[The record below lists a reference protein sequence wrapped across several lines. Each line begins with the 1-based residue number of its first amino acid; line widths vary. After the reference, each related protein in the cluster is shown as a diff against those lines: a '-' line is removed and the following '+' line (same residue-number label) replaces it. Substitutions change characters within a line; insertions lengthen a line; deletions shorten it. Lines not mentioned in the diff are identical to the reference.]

1 MPFLKK
7 GDDLWFFEELFS
19 DVSQGFR
26 VTNVLHDEQTTDEC
40 GQLLHR
46 LIVLETPRFGK
57 VLILDGVV
65 QTTEADEYLYHE
77 PLVHCAALSCFNLP
91 ESALLI
97 GCDGGTLREAV
108 KYSSFRRIDVID
120 IDRKVIEIIKTH
132 IPSISNGAFQDP
144 RVFITIADGA
154 LFAKEARQLGNQYD
168 LIVIDSPDPIGPAQS
183 LFRTSF
189 YLDLAAILSDGGVL
203 IRQTGSSAFQ
213 PDEMPSNFRQMLE
226 IFPNGDV
233 CGFMTAV
240 PAYIGGYFTFVAAS
254 HSRGI
259 FAHTL
264 EYLVERFKTLSG
276 NTFNWYSPDMHR
288 AAMVLTPEI
297 QRSIDKSEFGRDL
310 LLDLY
315 ECNPA
320 IISSTEKLH
329 EFAREICHVIGMK
342 PYGDPIIPNFGFAK
356 SKTAGPSLVQ
366 LIETSAITAHYS
378 PHWRMV
384 LKNIFTC
391 SALDAES
398 AVIFSMKFFN
408 ATQAKWRVVIRG
420 GRLLRYEPQL
430 FVYKTMRN
438 GNSFDTSTEV
448 YAHTMSKPGLYTA
461 P

>member
-1 MPFLKK
+1 MSL
-7 GDDLWFFEELFS
+7 
-19 DVSQGFR
+19 GFQ
-26 VTNVLHDEQTTDEC
+26 VTNVLYNEQTTNEC
-40 GQLLHR
+40 GEPLHQLM
-46 LIVLETPRFGK
+46 VLKTPRFGN
-57 VLILDGVV
+57 VLILNGVI

-91 ESALLI
+91 ENALLI

-108 KYSSFRRIDVID
+108 KYRSLKRIDVVD
-120 IDRKVIEIIKTH
+120 IDQTLIEVVKMY
-132 IPSISNGAFQDP
+132 IPSISRGAFKDP

-154 LFAKEARQLGNQYD
+154 LFAKEAHQLGNKYD

-203 IRQTGSSAFQ
+203 IRQTGSSALQ

-240 PAYIGGYFTFVAAS
+240 PTYIGGYFTFVAAS

-259 FAHTL
+259 FARAL
-264 EYLVERFKTLSG
+264 EGLVERFKTLSG

-288 AAMVLTPEI
+288 AAMVLTHEI
-297 QRSIDKSEFGRDL
+297 QHSIDKSEFGRDL

-315 ECNPA
+315 ECDPA
-320 IISSTEKLH
+320 IISSKEKLR

-342 PYGDPIIPNFGFAK
+342 PYGDPIIPDFGFAK

-408 ATQAKWRVVIRG
+408 AIQAKWRVVIRG

-438 GNSFDTSTEV
+438 GNLFDTSTEV
-448 YAHTMSKPGLYTA
+448 YMHTMSKSGLYTA